1 MIARPLNRRLVRAFT
16 LLEAMVSAA
25 VFALILSMLL
35 GVISQTSSVTK
46 SASNKISA
54 FQGAR
59 AAFDLMARNV
69 SQATLNAYWDYDQ
82 IPSPTRYLRKSELHF
97 LLGNAGDPPFP
108 GTPGTGQAMFF
119 QAPSGV
125 TGDPASYGG
134 LETLLNAMG
143 YFVDYR
149 DQDNLPAPFSPPA
162 PVYRFR
168 LMQAVQPTENL
179 NVYNNT
185 TGTAWIADVAGS
197 ATPIADNVICL
208 IIWPRRSPEDD
219 PDGLTLASNFA
230 YDSRDNA
237 LNIPQPGTAN
247 QLPPTVQLTIVA
259 MDETSAARFCRSSS
273 PPAEIT
279 SSMNGLFETAANYA
293 ADLVT
298 LEGRLADNKIN
309 FRTFAVTVPIRE
321 SKME

>member
-1 MIARPLNRRLVRAFT
+1 LEVLVST
-16 LLEAMVSAA
+16 V

-35 GVISQTSSVTK
+35 GVISQTSTVTK
-46 SASNKISA
+46 SASQKISA

-69 SQATLNAYWDYDQ
+69 SQATLSAYWDYDQ

-97 LLGNAGDPPFP
+97 MIGNAGSPPFP

-119 QAPSGV
+119 QAPAGV
-125 TGDPASYGG
+125 TGDPAAYGG

-149 DQDNLPAPFSPPA
+149 DQKSLPAPFPPPA

-168 LMQAVQPTENL
+168 LMHAVQPTEDL

-185 TGTAWIADVAGS
+185 TGTAWIANVGDS
-197 ATPIADNVICL
+197 ASSIADNVICL

-219 PDGLTLASNFA
+219 PSGLALASNFA
-230 YDSRDNA
+230 YDSRAGALDN
-237 LNIPQPGTAN
+237 PQPETAN
-247 QLPPTVQLTIVA
+247 QLPPTLQLTIVA
-259 MDETSAARFCRSSS
+259 MDEASAARFCVSST

-279 SSMNGLFETAANYA
+279 NSLSNLFLSADKYA
-293 ADLVT
+293 EDLTT
-298 LEGRLADNKIN
+298 LEGRLAANRIN
-309 FRTFAVTVPIRE
+309 FRTFTQTVPIRE
-321 SKME
+321 SKMQ